1 LLNEWKGF
9 QKPSGSNGSDASNDS
24 SGVRISQKALKLVND
39 TMSLSFLDLML
50 ARVVKE
56 THENYMSLSQAPL
69 SYLLQLTEFLDIQD
83 FLEEDINRQ
92 VEQLSKRH

>member
-1 LLNEWKGF
+1 
-9 QKPSGSNGSDASNDS
+9 
-24 SGVRISQKALKLVND
+24 
-39 TMSLSFLDLML
+39 MSLSFLDLML